1 LVLGV
6 RSACADLRVWR
17 GRRRALGWMPA
28 GWAWLSLDLPG
39 PSWLAGRRLRI
50 PSHEKVAR
58 AIGLPGAGAR
68 VNRAYAG

>member
-1 LVLGV
+1 
-6 RSACADLRVWR
+6 
-17 GRRRALGWMPA
+17 MPA